1 MTHLYQIDGM
11 SCKSCTAKVKSEL
24 LKLGEITEAEIQL
37 AYPQAKL
44 TMSNHIS
51 VSTLQNAIARAGDY
65 KITETGG
72 MPVHETVGGQS
83 NNWLKTYKPLLLVF
97 AFIIMV
103 ATLASFRDGKFH
115 TMYWMHYFMG
125 GFFIAFSFFKLLDL
139 KAFADSYSSYDL
151 LAAKW
156 YSYGMIYPFFEL
168 GLGLAFINNW
178 EPLVTSVVTVAL
190 MGFSSIGVIK
200 AVMSKRKIRCACLGA
215 VFNLPMSTVTIVE
228 DLLMVAMGIIMIAG
242 LV

>member
-11 SCKSCTAKVKSEL
+11 SCKSCIAKVKSEL

-44 TMSNHIS
+44 TMSSHVS
-51 VSTLQNAIARAGDY
+51 VSTLQNAIAKAGDY
-65 KITETGG
+65 KITKTGG
-72 MPVHETVGGQS
+72 MPVHETGGGQS

-103 ATLASFRDGKFH
+103 ATITSFRDGKFH

-125 GFFIAFSFFKLLDL
+125 GFFIAFSFFKFLDL
-139 KAFADSYSSYDL
+139 KGFADSYSRYDL
-151 LAAKW
+151 LATKW
-156 YSYGMIYPFFEL
+156 YSYGMIYPFLEL
-168 GLGLAFINNW
+168 GLGLAYISNL

-190 MGFSSIGVIK
+190 MGFSSIGVIQ
-200 AVMSKRKIRCACLGA
+200 AVMNKRKIRCACLGA

>member
-11 SCKSCTAKVKSEL
+11 SCKSCIAKVKSEL

-44 TMSNHIS
+44 TMSSHIS
-51 VSTLQNAIARAGDY
+51 VSTLQNTIARAGDY

-72 MPVHETVGGQS
+72 MSVHETGGGQS

-103 ATLASFRDGKFH
+103 ATISSFRDGKFH

-125 GFFIAFSFFKLLDL
+125 GFFITFSFFKFLDL
-139 KAFADSYSSYDL
+139 KGFADSYSSYDL
-151 LAAKW
+151 LATKW
-156 YSYGMIYPFFEL
+156 YSYGMIYPFLEL
-168 GLGLAFINNW
+168 GLGLAYISNW
-178 EPLVTSVVTVAL
+178 EPLVTSVVTVAV

-200 AVMSKRKIRCACLGA
+200 AVMNKRKIRCACLGA

>member
-11 SCKSCTAKVKSEL
+11 SCKSCIAKVKSEL

-44 TMSNHIS
+44 TMSSHIS

-65 KITETGG
+65 KITETGC

-103 ATLASFRDGKFH
+103 VTITSFRDGKFH

-125 GFFIAFSFFKLLDL
+125 GFFIAFSFFKFLDL
-139 KAFADSYSSYDL
+139 KGFADSYSSYDL
-151 LAAKW
+151 LATKW
-156 YSYGMIYPFFEL
+156 YSYGMIYPFLEL
-168 GLGLAFINNW
+168 GLGLAYISNW

-200 AVMSKRKIRCACLGA
+200 AVMNKRKIRCACLGA